1 MLAPRMRRGERV
13 RRRHE
18 DAPLQD
24 SVLDPSAGPELL
36 TDIPIRPRAAFAAAR
51 IAVVDDS
58 REFLEVLRDV
68 LGTRY
73 DVTTHSVLHD
83 IGTLVASAPD
93 LLVIDLHCG
102 GPEGGLT
109 GWEILALAR
118 SDAILRGV
126 PAVVCSGDL
135 AALREDR
142 IRLVAYGDV
151 QLVAKPFDV
160 QAFEQIVDRML
171 KLAGRRTRITVE
183 DAAYPPL
190 QDSLGGFREGRPLSM
205 CPHGRVLDQG
215 EICRLCS

>member
-1 MLAPRMRRGERV
+1 MRRGERV
-13 RRRHE
+13 RWRHE
-18 DAPLQD
+18 DARLQD
-24 SVLDPSAGPELL
+24 SVLDPSTGRELS
-36 TDIPIRPRAAFAAAR
+36 TDISIRARAPLAAAR
-51 IAVVDDS
+51 IAVVDDN
-58 REFLEVLRDV
+58 REFLDVLRDV

-73 DVTTHSVLHD
+73 EVTTHSVLHD
-83 IGTLVASAPD
+83 MGALAASAPD

-109 GWEILALAR
+109 GWEIVALAR
-118 SDAILRGV
+118 SDATLRGV
-126 PAVVCSGDL
+126 PAIVCSGDL

-160 QAFEQIVDRML
+160 QAFERIVDRML
-171 KLAGRRTRITVE
+171 KLSGRRTHIPVE

-190 QDSLGGFREGRPLSM
+190 QDSLGGFREGRPLKM

-215 EICRLCS
+215 EICRLCG